1 MPHLMQGEVND
12 FCEALT
18 KLTKEFGIAIV
29 GSVLIEPLEEYEM
42 SDFDFYAPDE
52 SHQKIE
58 WSLHGVK
65 AVEHKMHPTPPTE
78 PQNFCNPVNGVHA
91 PFCTGHKSA
100 GG

>member
-29 GSVLIEPLEEYEM
+29 GKVLIEPLEDHEISE
-42 SDFDFYAPDE
+42 FDFYAPDE

-58 WSLHGVK
+58 WSLHVPEK
-65 AVEHKMHPTPPTE
+65 KKVERCPKCGYSMVEYLPGTFICSRIACVSFIE
-78 PQNFCNPVNGVHA
+78 L
-91 PFCTGHKSA
+91 
-100 GG
+100 